1 MCRLAA
7 YVGPPISLEKFL
19 LQPEHS
25 LVKQSWSP
33 KEMREATMNADGFGI
48 AWFADDAEAA
58 VYKNTH
64 PIWSDANLHSLGR
77 SLVRPRWLAAVRSA
91 TMVSDISWANNQ
103 PFTSEH
109 ILFTHNGYLENFAQA
124 WRGEIR
130 RVLRPEF
137 ENRIHGTTD
146 SEYLFALFSQYY
158 EQTGGIAEAM
168 TELVELLEK
177 LARGKRAL
185 LSFIVSSPVQL
196 VALRHAIGDASP
208 TLYYYVEETDSGKA
222 VHVASESLTA
232 HEGWTRIE
240 ENRLISVDKNYNIS
254 GSTL

>member
-1 MCRLAA
+1 
-7 YVGPPISLEKFL
+7 
-19 LQPEHS
+19 
-25 LVKQSWSP
+25 
-33 KEMREATMNADGFGI
+33 MREATLNADGFGI
-48 AWFADDAEAA
+48 AWFADDAQSA

-109 ILFTHNGYLENFAQA
+109 VLFTHNGYLENFANA

-130 RVLRPEF
+130 QVLQPEF

-146 SEYLFALFSQYY
+146 SEYLFALFSQFY

-208 TLYYYVEETDSGKA
+208 TLYYHVEETDSGKA
-222 VHVASESLTA
+222 VHIASESLTA

-240 ENRLISVDKNYNIS
+240 ENRLLSVDKNNNIS
-254 GSTL
+254 GSAL

>member
-7 YVGPPISLEKFL
+7 YVGPPVSLEKFL

-48 AWFADDAEAA
+48 AWFDDTGTAA

-91 TMVSDISWANNQ
+91 TMVSDISYANNQ
-103 PFTSEH
+103 PFTNERT
-109 ILFTHNGYLENFAQA
+109 LFTHNGYLEDFAHA

-130 RVLRPEF
+130 RHLRPEF
-137 ENRIHGTTD
+137 ESRIHGTTD
-146 SEYLFALFSQYY
+146 SEYLFALYSQFY
-158 EQTGGIAEAM
+158 EKTGKIAAAM

-185 LSFIVSSPVQL
+185 LSFVVSSPVQL
-196 VALRHAIGDASP
+196 VAIRHAVGDASP
-208 TLYYYVEETDSGKA
+208 TLYYHIEETGSGSA
-222 VHVASESLTA
+222 VHIASESLTA

-240 ENRLISVDKNYNIS
+240 ENRLLQVDENNEISSNA
-254 GSTL
+254 L